1 MMEDFRRSGMEHWVR
16 DWLKMLVKTPASW
29 SPQSLSTLPVTQSGP
44 AAFWGF
50 TALRTGGI
58 LLSPSLISCA
68 CTVKVWLRRDDRR
81 QPRKGQRSGL
91 PVRHP
96 GDYSGVAGSEVGD
109 VLDSLPHM
117 LTVVA
122 VEILLNPLLVVC
134 LSLSDSP
141 LQSSSSTAVQVPV
154 PGPESAVSLPQ
165 HFLDLLVHPG
175 LLVGKHPNVPVH
187 CDGVNTVLD
196 VAEHC

>member
-1 MMEDFRRSGMEHWVR
+1 MMEDLRRSGMEHWVR

-29 SPQSLSTLPVTQSGP
+29 SPQSLSTLPVTPSGP
-44 AAFWGF
+44 AAFQWF

-58 LLSPSLISCA
+58 LLSLISCA

-96 GDYSGVAGSEVGD
+96 GDCSGVAGSEVGD
-109 VLDSLPHM
+109 VMDSLPHM

-122 VEILLNPLLVVC
+122 VEILLNPLPVIC

-141 LQSSSSTAVQVPV
+141 LQSSSSTAVQARPW
-154 PGPESAVSLPQ
+154 
-165 HFLDLLVHPG
+165 
-175 LLVGKHPNVPVH
+175 
-187 CDGVNTVLD
+187 T
-196 VAEHC
+196 